1 MGRSACSRS
10 VEWAFAP
17 PPSVPRYDTVHMT
30 STGRNVALLAACQAM
45 LFSNSATLA
54 SINGLAGMSLA
65 TNPALGTLP
74 VTTWV
79 LGGAIATLPAS
90 LYMKKAGRTQ
100 GLIAGAS
107 TGIVA
112 ALVCALAIGL
122 HDFWLLCLGTLI
134 FGASNAT
141 GQYYRFAAADVSPP
155 DYKARAIS
163 LVLAGGLL
171 GGIIGPGTSRF
182 LVDAFSD
189 RFLGAY
195 LVLIV
200 FCVVSIL
207 LLKAT
212 RIPDPT
218 EEEKASGGRSLRE
231 IARQPKFIV
240 AVLSGAI
247 GYGVM
252 NLLMTATPIAM
263 GLCGH
268 PFGDAAFVVSS
279 HVIAMFAPSLI
290 AGSLIKRFGVFRII
304 LVGAVLNVACI
315 AIALSGTQVAHFWLS
330 LVLLGVGWNFMYIG
344 GTTLLTETYRPE
356 EKAKAQGTNDM
367 CIFAM
372 MVISSLTSGMLVT
385 GAGWERVNLFAM
397 PLLAVVF
404 AATVWLAMRREPAA
418 A

>member
-1 MGRSACSRS
+1 MI
-10 VEWAFAP
+10 
-17 PPSVPRYDTVHMT
+17 
-30 STGRNVALLAACQAM
+30 STRRNVALLAACQAM
-45 LFSNSATLA
+45 LFSSSSTLA
-54 SINGLAGMSLA
+54 AINGLAGMALA

-90 LYMKKAGRTQ
+90 LYMKRVGRTQ
-100 GLIAGAS
+100 GLMAGAW
-107 TGIVA
+107 TGIAA
-112 ALVCALAIGL
+112 ALLCALAVGL
-122 HDFWLLCLGTLI
+122 HNFWLLCLGTLI

-163 LVLAGGLL
+163 LVLAGGLV
-171 GGIIGPGTSRF
+171 GGIIGPGMSRF
-182 LVDAFSD
+182 SVDAFAD

-195 LVLIV
+195 LVPILY
-200 FCVVSIL
+200 CVVSIAL
-207 LLKAT
+207 LSRT

-218 EEEKASGGRSLRE
+218 AAEQASGGRPLRE
-231 IARQPKFIV
+231 IARQPKFFV
-240 AVLSGAI
+240 AVLSGAV

-268 PFGDAAFVVSS
+268 PFGDAAFVISS
-279 HVIAMFAPSLI
+279 HVIAMFAPSLV
-290 AGSLIKRFGVFRII
+290 AGSLIRRFGVLNII
-304 LVGAVLNVACI
+304 LAGAVLNVACV
-315 AIALSGTQVAHFWLS
+315 AVALTGLDVAHFWIS

-356 EKAKAQGTNDM
+356 EKAKAQGANDM
-367 CIFAM
+367 CIFVM

-385 GAGWERVNLFAM
+385 TAGWNRVNLFAL
-397 PLLAVVF
+397 PLLAVVG
-404 AATVWLAMRREPAA
+404 AAALWLAMRRERAPA
-418 A
+418 

>member
-1 MGRSACSRS
+1 
-10 VEWAFAP
+10 
-17 PPSVPRYDTVHMT
+17 MT
-30 STGRNVALLAACQAM
+30 STRRNVALLAACQAM
-45 LFSNSATLA
+45 LFSNSSTLA
-54 SINGLAGMSLA
+54 SINGLAGMALA

-90 LYMKKAGRTQ
+90 LYMKRAGRTQ
-100 GLIAGAS
+100 GLMAGAW
-107 TGIVA
+107 TGIA
-112 ALVCALAIGL
+112 AAMICALAMGL
-122 HDFWLLCLGTLI
+122 HNFWLLCLGTLI

-163 LVLAGGLL
+163 LVLAGGLV
-171 GGIIGPGTSRF
+171 GGIIGPGLSRF
-182 LVDAFSD
+182 SVDAFAE

-195 LVLIV
+195 LVPILY
-200 FCVVSIL
+200 CVVTIAL
-207 LLKAT
+207 LART

-218 EEEKASGGRSLRE
+218 AAELATGGRSLRE
-231 IARQPKFIV
+231 IAMQPKFFV
-240 AVLSGAI
+240 AVLSGAV

-268 PFGDAAFVVSS
+268 PFGDAAFVISS
-279 HVIAMFAPSLI
+279 HVIAMFAPSLV
-290 AGSLIKRFGVFRII
+290 AGSLIKRFGVLNII
-304 LVGAVLNVACI
+304 LTGAVLNVACV
-315 AIALSGTQVAHFWLS
+315 AVALTGIDVAHFWIS

-356 EKAKAQGTNDM
+356 EKAKAQGANDM
-367 CIFAM
+367 CIFVM

-385 GAGWERVNLFAM
+385 GAGWNRVNLLAL
-397 PLLAVVF
+397 PLLAVVG
-404 AATVWLAMRREPAA
+404 AAALWLALRRERVPA
-418 A
+418 

>member
-1 MGRSACSRS
+1 MS
-10 VEWAFAP
+10 
-17 PPSVPRYDTVHMT
+17 
-30 STGRNVALLAACQAM
+30 STRRNVALLAACQAM
-45 LFSNSATLA
+45 LFSNSSTLA
-54 SINGLAGMSLA
+54 SINGLAGMALT

-90 LYMKKAGRTQ
+90 LYMKRAGRTQ
-100 GLIAGAS
+100 GLMAGAW
-107 TGIVA
+107 TGIA
-112 ALVCALAIGL
+112 AAMICALAVGL
-122 HDFWLLCLGTLI
+122 HNFWLLCLGTLI

-163 LVLAGGLL
+163 LVLAGGLV
-171 GGIIGPGTSRF
+171 GGIIGPGMSR
-182 LVDAFSD
+182 LSVDAFAD

-195 LVLIV
+195 LVP
-200 FCVVSIL
+200 VVYCLVTLVL
-207 LLKAT
+207 LART
-212 RIPDPT
+212 RIPET
-218 EEEKASGGRSLRE
+218 SAAEQAKGGRTLRE
-231 IARQPKFIV
+231 IARQPKFFV
-240 AVLSGAI
+240 AVLSGAV

-268 PFGDAAFVVSS
+268 PFGDAAFVISS

-290 AGSLIKRFGVFRII
+290 AGSLIKRFGVLNII
-304 LVGAVLNVACI
+304 LTGAVLNVICVAV
-315 AIALSGTQVAHFWLS
+315 ALTGIDVAHFWVS

-356 EKAKAQGTNDM
+356 EKAKAQGANDM
-367 CIFAM
+367 CIFVM

-385 GAGWERVNLFAM
+385 TAGWDRVNLFAL
-397 PLLAVVF
+397 PLLAGVG
-404 AATVWLAMRREPAA
+404 AATLWLAMRRERAA
-418 A
+418 V

>member
-1 MGRSACSRS
+1 
-10 VEWAFAP
+10 
-17 PPSVPRYDTVHMT
+17 MT
-30 STGRNVALLAACQAM
+30 STRRNVALLAACQAM
-45 LFSNSATLA
+45 LFSNSSTLA
-54 SINGLAGMSLA
+54 SINGLAGMALT

-90 LYMKKAGRTQ
+90 LYMKKAGRAQ

-112 ALVCALAIGL
+112 ALICALAIGL
-122 HDFWLLCLGTLI
+122 HSFWLLCFGTLV

-163 LVLAGGLL
+163 LVLAGGLV
-171 GGIIGPGTSRF
+171 GGIIGPGMSHF
-182 LVDAFSD
+182 SVDAFGD

-195 LVLIV
+195 LLLIV
-200 FCVVSIL
+200 FCGISIA

-218 EEEKASGGRSLRE
+218 AAEQASGGRSLRE
-231 IARQPKFIV
+231 IAAQPKFFV
-240 AVLSGAI
+240 AVLSGAV

-290 AGSLIKRFGVFRII
+290 AGSLIKRFGVLNII
-304 LVGAVLNVACI
+304 LTGAVLNVACV
-315 AIALSGTQVAHFWLS
+315 AVALTGIDVAHFWLS

-356 EKAKAQGTNDM
+356 EKAKAQGANDM
-367 CIFAM
+367 CIFVM

-385 GAGWERVNLFAM
+385 TAGWNKVNLFAL
-397 PLLAVVF
+397 PLLALVG
-404 AATVWLAMRREPAA
+404 AAAFWLAKRRARAPA
-418 A
+418 

>member
-1 MGRSACSRS
+1 MN
-10 VEWAFAP
+10 
-17 PPSVPRYDTVHMT
+17 
-30 STGRNVALLAACQAM
+30 STRRNVTLLAACQAM
-45 LFSNSATLA
+45 LFSSSSTLA
-54 SINGLAGMSLA
+54 SINGLAGMALA

-90 LYMKKAGRTQ
+90 LYMKRVGRTQ
-100 GLIAGAS
+100 GLMAGAW
-107 TGIVA
+107 TGIAA
-112 ALVCALAIGL
+112 ALLCALAVGL
-122 HDFWLLCLGTLI
+122 HNFWLLCLGTLI

-163 LVLAGGLL
+163 LVLAGGLV
-171 GGIIGPGTSRF
+171 GGIIGPGMSRF
-182 LVDAFSD
+182 SVDAFAD

-195 LVLIV
+195 LVPILY
-200 FCVVSIL
+200 CVATIAL
-207 LLKAT
+207 LSRT

-218 EEEKASGGRSLRE
+218 AAEQASGGRPLRE
-231 IARQPKFIV
+231 IARQPKFFV
-240 AVLSGAI
+240 AVLSGAV

-268 PFGDAAFVVSS
+268 PFGDAAFVISS
-279 HVIAMFAPSLI
+279 HVIAMFAPSLV
-290 AGSLIKRFGVFRII
+290 AGSLIKRFGVLNII
-304 LVGAVLNVACI
+304 LAGAVLNVACV
-315 AIALSGTQVAHFWLS
+315 AVALTGLDVAHFWIA

-356 EKAKAQGTNDM
+356 EKAKAQGANDM
-367 CIFAM
+367 CIFVM

-385 GAGWERVNLFAM
+385 TAGWNRVNLFAL
-397 PLLAVVF
+397 PLLAVVG
-404 AATVWLAMRREPAA
+404 AAALWLAMRRERAPA
-418 A
+418 

>member
-1 MGRSACSRS
+1 
-10 VEWAFAP
+10 
-17 PPSVPRYDTVHMT
+17 MT

-45 LFSNSATLA
+45 LFSNSSTLA
-54 SINGLAGMSLA
+54 SINGLAGMALT

-90 LYMKKAGRTQ
+90 LYMKRVGRTQ
-100 GLIAGAS
+100 GLIAGAG
-107 TGIVA
+107 TGILA

-122 HDFWLLCLGTLI
+122 QDFWLLCLGTLI

-141 GQYYRFAAADVSPP
+141 GQYYRFAAADVSPY

-163 LVLAGGLL
+163 LVLAGGLV
-171 GGIIGPGTSRF
+171 GGIIGPGMSRF
-182 LVDAFSD
+182 SVDAFAD

-195 LVLIV
+195 LLLIV
-200 FCVVSIL
+200 FSLVTIGL
-207 LLKAT
+207 LSAT
-212 RIPDPT
+212 RIPNPSA
-218 EEEKASGGRSLRE
+218 EEKASGGRPLRE
-231 IARQPKFIV
+231 IAMQPKYIV
-240 AVLSGAI
+240 AVLAGAV

-268 PFGDAAFVVSS
+268 PFGDAAFVISS

-290 AGSLIKRFGVFRII
+290 TGSLIKRFGVLNII
-304 LVGAVLNVACI
+304 LAGAMLNVACI
-315 AIALSGTQVAHFWLS
+315 AVALSGVAVAHFWLS

-356 EKAKAQGTNDM
+356 ERAKAQGTNEM
-367 CIFAM
+367 CIFVM

-385 GAGWERVNLFAM
+385 GAGWERVNLFAV
-397 PLLAVVF
+397 PLLVVVV
-404 AATVWLAMRREPAA
+404 AATIWLAMRRDRTPA
-418 A
+418 

>member
-1 MGRSACSRS
+1 M
-10 VEWAFAP
+10 
-17 PPSVPRYDTVHMT
+17 D
-30 STGRNVALLAACQAM
+30 STRRNVTLLAGCQAM
-45 LFSNSATLA
+45 LFSSSATLA
-54 SINGLAGMSLA
+54 SINGLAGMALA
-65 TNPALGTLP
+65 TNPAIGTLP

-79 LGGAIATLPAS
+79 LGGAIATMPAS
-90 LYMKKAGRTQ
+90 MYMKRAGRTQ

-112 ALVCALAIGL
+112 ALICALAIGL
-122 HDFWLLCLGTLI
+122 HSFWLLCLGTLI

-163 LVLAGGLL
+163 LVLAGGLV
-171 GGIIGPGTSRF
+171 GGIIGPGLSRYS
-182 LVDAFSD
+182 VDAFAD

-195 LVLIV
+195 LVPILYCVITIV
-200 FCVVSIL
+200 L
-207 LLKAT
+207 LRAT
-212 RIPDPT
+212 RIPNPT
-218 EEEKASGGRSLRE
+218 AAEQASGGRPLSE
-231 IARQPKFIV
+231 IARQPKFLV

-290 AGSLIKRFGVFRII
+290 AGSLIKRFGVLNII
-304 LVGAVLNVACI
+304 LAGAVLNVASVI
-315 AIALSGTQVAHFWLS
+315 VALNGVDVPHFWLA
-330 LVLLGVGWNFMYIG
+330 LVLVGIGWNFMYIG

-356 EKAKAQGTNDM
+356 EKAKAQGANDM
-367 CIFAM
+367 AIFVM
-372 MVISSLTSGMLVT
+372 MVMSSLTSGMLVT
-385 GAGWERVNLFAM
+385 GSGWERVNLFAL
-397 PLLAVVF
+397 PLIAIAGG
-404 AATVWLAMRREPAA
+404 AALWLSFRNSRVPA
-418 A
+418 

>member
-1 MGRSACSRS
+1 
-10 VEWAFAP
+10 
-17 PPSVPRYDTVHMT
+17 MT
-30 STGRNVALLAACQAM
+30 STGRNVAVLAACQAM
-45 LFSNSATLA
+45 LFSSSSTLA
-54 SINGLAGMSLA
+54 SINGLAGMAL
-65 TNPALGTLP
+65 TKNPAFGTLP

-90 LYMKKAGRTQ
+90 FYMKRAGRTQ
-100 GLIAGAS
+100 GLVAGAA
-107 TGIVA
+107 TGIAA
-112 ALVCALAIGL
+112 ALICALAIGT
-122 HDFWLLCLGTLI
+122 HSFWLLCFGTLV

-141 GQYYRFAAADVSPP
+141 GQYYRFAAADVSPA

-171 GGIIGPGTSRF
+171 GGIIGPGMSRF
-182 LVDAFSD
+182 SVDALSE
-189 RFLGAY
+189 RFMGAY
-195 LVLIV
+195 LVLIL
-200 FCVVSIL
+200 FSVVTIGL
-207 LLKAT
+207 LSAT
-212 RIPDPT
+212 RIPNPT
-218 EEEKASGGRSLRE
+218 AEEKAGGGRPLRE

-240 AVLSGAI
+240 AVLAGAV

-268 PFGDAAFVVSS
+268 PFGDAAFVISS
-279 HVIAMFAPSLI
+279 HVIAMFAPSLV
-290 AGSLIKRFGVFRII
+290 AGSLIKRFGVLKII
-304 LVGAVLNVACI
+304 LTGAVLNVACI
-315 AIALSGTQVAHFWLS
+315 GVALGGVDVAHFWLS

-367 CIFAM
+367 CIFVM

-385 GAGWERVNLFAM
+385 GAGWEKVNLLAM

-404 AATVWLAMRREPAA
+404 AATLWLAFRRERMAA
-418 A
+418 

>member
-1 MGRSACSRS
+1 MILDG
-10 VEWAFAP
+10 
-17 PPSVPRYDTVHMT
+17 TVYMN
-30 STGRNVALLAACQAM
+30 STRRNVALLAGCQAM
-45 LFSNSATLA
+45 LFSSSSTLA

-79 LGGAIATLPAS
+79 LGGALATMPAS
-90 LYMKKAGRTQ
+90 LYMKRAGRTQ

-107 TGIVA
+107 TGIAA
-112 ALVCALAIGL
+112 ALLCALAVGL
-122 HDFWLLCLGTLI
+122 HNFWLLCLGTLV

-141 GQYYRFAAADVSPP
+141 GQYYRFAAADVSPT

-171 GGIIGPGTSRF
+171 GGVIGPGMSRYS
-182 LVDAFSD
+182 VDAFPD

-195 LVLIV
+195 LVP
-200 FCVVSIL
+200 IL
-207 LLKAT
+207 YCLVTIALLSRT
-212 RIPDPT
+212 RIPNPT
-218 EEEKASGGRSLRE
+218 AAEQASGGRPLRE
-231 IARQPKFIV
+231 IARQPKFAV
-240 AVLSGAI
+240 AVLSGAV

-279 HVIAMFAPSLI
+279 HVIAMFAPSLV
-290 AGSLIKRFGVFRII
+290 AGSLIKRFGVLNII
-304 LVGAVLNVACI
+304 LAGAALNAASVAVALTGVEVG
-315 AIALSGTQVAHFWLS
+315 HFWLS

-356 EKAKAQGTNDM
+356 EKAKAQGANDM
-367 CIFAM
+367 CIFIM
-372 MVISSLTSGMLVT
+372 MVISSLTSGLLVSR
-385 GAGWERVNLFAM
+385 AGWDKVNLFAL
-397 PLLAVVF
+397 PLLAAVAV
-404 AATVWLAMRREPAA
+404 ATAWLALRRERTPA
-418 A
+418 

>member
-1 MGRSACSRS
+1 
-10 VEWAFAP
+10 
-17 PPSVPRYDTVHMT
+17 MT

-54 SINGLAGMSLA
+54 SINGLAGMALA

-90 LYMKKAGRTQ
+90 LYMKRAGRTQ
-100 GLIAGAS
+100 GLIAGAG

-112 ALVCALAIGL
+112 ALVCALAIVL
-122 HDFWLLCLGTLI
+122 KDFWLLCLGTLI

-141 GQYYRFAAADVSPP
+141 GQYYRFAAADVSSP

-163 LVLAGGLL
+163 LVLAGGLV
-171 GGIIGPGTSRF
+171 GGIIGPGASRF
-182 LVDAFSD
+182 SVDAFAD

-195 LVLIV
+195 LLLIV
-200 FCVVSIL
+200 FSLVTIGL
-207 LLKAT
+207 LLAT

-218 EEEKASGGRSLRE
+218 AEEKASGGRPMRE
-231 IARQPKFIV
+231 IALQPKFIV
-240 AVLSGAI
+240 AVLAGAI

-263 GLCGH
+263 DLCGH
-268 PFGDAAFVVSS
+268 PFGDAAFVISS

-290 AGSLIKRFGVFRII
+290 AGSLIKRFGVLNII
-304 LVGAVLNVACI
+304 LAGAVLNVACI
-315 AIALSGTQVAHFWLS
+315 AIALSGVAVAHFWLS

-356 EKAKAQGTNDM
+356 EKAKAQGINDM
-367 CIFAM
+367 CIFVM
-372 MVISSLTSGMLVT
+372 MVISSLTSGVLVT
-385 GAGWERVNLFAM
+385 GAGWERVNLFAV
-397 PLLAVVF
+397 PLLVVVV
-404 AATVWLAMRREPAA
+404 AATVWLAMRRDRVPA
-418 A
+418 

>member
-1 MGRSACSRS
+1 MI
-10 VEWAFAP
+10 
-17 PPSVPRYDTVHMT
+17 
-30 STGRNVALLAACQAM
+30 STRRNVALLAACQAM
-45 LFSNSATLA
+45 LFSSSSTLA
-54 SINGLAGMSLA
+54 AINGLAGMALA

-90 LYMKKAGRTQ
+90 LYMKRVGRTQ
-100 GLIAGAS
+100 GLMAGAW
-107 TGIVA
+107 TGIAA
-112 ALVCALAIGL
+112 ALLCALAVGL
-122 HDFWLLCLGTLI
+122 HNFWLLCLGTLI

-163 LVLAGGLL
+163 LVLAGGLV
-171 GGIIGPGTSRF
+171 GGIIGPGMSRF
-182 LVDAFSD
+182 SVDAFAD

-195 LVLIV
+195 LVPILY
-200 FCVVSIL
+200 CVVSIAL
-207 LLKAT
+207 LSRT

-218 EEEKASGGRSLRE
+218 AAEQASGGRPLRE
-231 IARQPKFIV
+231 IARQPKFFV
-240 AVLSGAI
+240 AVLSGAV

-268 PFGDAAFVVSS
+268 PFGDAAFVISS
-279 HVIAMFAPSLI
+279 HVIAMFAPSLV
-290 AGSLIKRFGVFRII
+290 AGSLIRRFGVLNII
-304 LVGAVLNVACI
+304 LAGAALNVACV
-315 AIALSGTQVAHFWLS
+315 AVALTGLDVAHFWIS

-356 EKAKAQGTNDM
+356 EKAKAQGANDM
-367 CIFAM
+367 CIFVM

-385 GAGWERVNLFAM
+385 TAGWNRVNLFAL
-397 PLLAVVF
+397 PLLAVVG
-404 AATVWLAMRREPAA
+404 AAALWLAMRRERAPA
-418 A
+418 